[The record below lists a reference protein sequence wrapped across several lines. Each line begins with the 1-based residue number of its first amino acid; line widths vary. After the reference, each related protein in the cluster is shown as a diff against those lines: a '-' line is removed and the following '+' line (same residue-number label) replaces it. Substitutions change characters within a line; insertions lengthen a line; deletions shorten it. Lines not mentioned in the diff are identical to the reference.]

1 MGRVWDAF
9 LTEADRAYDTQ
20 NPKFSDKRRLGR
32 RPALLLIDL
41 YRLAFGDHPEPL
53 LEAVRHNRSHLGM
66 AGWHALPH
74 LQRLLN
80 AARGAGILIVHVT
93 REVEISEWPEV
104 GHADRT
110 PKPEERAAREYQ
122 YGIFDELAPM
132 AGEPVMRKR
141 SASVF
146 GSTAIAS
153 VLNQLRID
161 TVIIAGES
169 TSGCV
174 RAAVVDARDLRY
186 PVVVPEEC
194 VFDRTEASHAINLY
208 DMHRKYAHVLPL
220 SETLEY
226 LAGLAGGATAE
237 ETSSKTRRPE
247 ATAHP

>member
-1 MGRVWDAF
+1 MARIWDAF

-20 NPKFSDKRRLGR
+20 NPAFSAKRALGR
-32 RPALLLIDL
+32 RPALIIVDC
-41 YRLAFGDHPEPL
+41 YRLAFGDRPEPL

-66 AGWHALPH
+66 AGWNALPH
-74 LQRLLN
+74 LRRLLD
-80 AARGAGILIVHVT
+80 AARAAGILVVHVT
-93 REVEISEWPEV
+93 REVELSEWGEV
-104 GHADRT
+104 GRRDRA
-110 PKPEERAAREYQ
+110 PDPGERAERERRYAIVDQ
-122 YGIFDELAPM
+122 LAPVP
-132 AGEPVMRKR
+132 GEPVLRKR

-153 VLNQLRID
+153 VLVQLRVD

-208 DMHRKYAHVLPL
+208 DMHRKYAHVVSLA
-220 SETLEY
+220 ETLEY
-226 LAGLAGGATAE
+226 LAGLSTVVD
-237 ETSSKTRRPE
+237 K
-247 ATAHP
+247 

>member
-1 MGRVWDAF
+1 MARVWDAF
-9 LTEADRAYDTQ
+9 LSESDRVYDAAYPT
-20 NPKFSDKRRLGR
+20 FSDKRELGR
-32 RPALLLIDL
+32 RPALVLIDL

-53 LEAVRHNRSHLGM
+53 LEAVRHNRSHLGL
-66 AGWHALPH
+66 AGWNALPH
-74 LQRLLN
+74 LRRLLA
-80 AARGAGILIVHVT
+80 AARDAGILIVHVT
-93 REVEISEWPEV
+93 REVEISEWREV
-104 GHADRT
+104 GRGERSPSTD
-110 PKPEERAAREYQ
+110 ERAEREHW
-122 YGIFDELAPM
+122 YGIFDQLAPEP
-132 AGEPVMRKR
+132 GEPVLRKR

-208 DMHRKYAHVLPL
+208 DMHRKYAHVVAL
-220 SETLEY
+220 SETLDY
-226 LAGLAGGATAE
+226 LSGVAAE
-237 ETSSKTRRPE
+237 ARAAREEPGVE
-247 ATAHP
+247 QPAM

>member
-1 MGRVWDAF
+1 MARVWDAF
-9 LTEADRAYDTQ
+9 LSESDRVYDAAYPT
-20 NPKFSDKRRLGR
+20 FSDKRELGR

-53 LEAVRHNRSHLGM
+53 LEAVRHNRSNLGL
-66 AGWHALPH
+66 AGWNALPH
-74 LQRLLN
+74 LKRLLT

-93 REVEISEWPEV
+93 REVEISEWREV
-104 GHADRT
+104 GHGDRT
-110 PKPEERAAREYQ
+110 PSAAERAEREHG
-122 YGIFDELAPM
+122 YGIFDELAPEP
-132 AGEPVMRKR
+132 GEPVMRKR

-186 PVVVPEEC
+186 PVIVAEEC

-208 DMHRKYAHVLPL
+208 DMHRKYAHVMPL
-220 SETLEY
+220 SETLDY
-226 LAGLAGGATAE
+226 LAGVATA
-237 ETSSKTRRPE
+237 TRDGPRRGGVDE
-247 ATAHP
+247 LAD

>member
-1 MGRVWDAF
+1 MARVWDAF
-9 LTEADRAYDTQ
+9 LSESDRVYDAEYPT
-20 NPKFSDKRRLGR
+20 FSDKRELGR
-32 RPALLLIDL
+32 TPALLLIDL

-53 LEAVRHNRSHLGM
+53 LEAARHNRSHLGL
-66 AGWHALPH
+66 AGWNALPH
-74 LQRLLN
+74 LKRLLT
-80 AARGAGILIVHVT
+80 AAREAGILIVHVT
-93 REVEISEWPEV
+93 REVEISEWREV
-104 GHADRT
+104 GRGDRA
-110 PKPEERAAREYQ
+110 PSAGERAEREHW
-122 YGIFDELAPM
+122 YGIFDQLAPE

-186 PVVVPEEC
+186 PVIVPEEC

-208 DMHRKYAHVLPL
+208 DMHRKYAHVMPL
-220 SETLEY
+220 SETLDY
-226 LAGLAGGATAE
+226 LAGVGGEARAPAE
-237 ETSSKTRRPE
+237 QHGIEQP
-247 ATAHP
+247 AI

>member
-1 MGRVWDAF
+1 MARIWDPF
-9 LTEADRAYDTQ
+9 LTEADRAYDAQ
-20 NPKFSDKRRLGR
+20 NPTFSDKRGLGR

-41 YRLAFGDHPEPL
+41 YRLAFGDRPEPL

-66 AGWHALPH
+66 AGWNALPH
-74 LQRLLN
+74 LRRLLD
-80 AARGAGILIVHVT
+80 AARAAGILVIHVT
-93 REVEISEWPEV
+93 REVELSEWREV
-104 GHADRT
+104 GQPDRA
-110 PKPEERAAREYQ
+110 PSVAERAERERQ
-122 YGIFDELAPM
+122 YAVIDELAPLP
-132 AGEPVMRKR
+132 GEPVLRKR

-153 VLNQLRID
+153 ILVQLKVD

-208 DMHRKYAHVLPL
+208 DMHRKYAHVLSL
-220 SETLEY
+220 AETLEY
-226 LAGLAGGATAE
+226 LATVD
-237 ETSSKTRRPE
+237 K
-247 ATAHP
+247 

>member
-1 MGRVWDAF
+1 MARVWDAF
-9 LTEADRAYDTQ
+9 LSESDRVYDAAYPT
-20 NPKFSDKRRLGR
+20 FSDKRELGR
-32 RPALLLIDL
+32 RPALVLIDL

-53 LEAVRHNRSHLGM
+53 LEAVRHNRSHLGL
-66 AGWHALPH
+66 AGWNALPH
-74 LQRLLN
+74 LRRLLA
-80 AARGAGILIVHVT
+80 AARDAGILIVHVT
-93 REVEISEWPEV
+93 REVEISEWREV
-104 GHADRT
+104 GHGNMSPSAD
-110 PKPEERAAREYQ
+110 ERAEREHW
-122 YGIFDELAPM
+122 YGIFDQLAPEP
-132 AGEPVMRKR
+132 GEPVLRKR

-208 DMHRKYAHVLPL
+208 DMHRKYAHVIAL
-220 SETLEY
+220 SETLDY
-226 LAGLAGGATAE
+226 LARVAAEANAVAE
-237 ETSSKTRRPE
+237 EPGVE
-247 ATAHP
+247 QPAI

>member
-1 MGRVWDAF
+1 
-9 LTEADRAYDTQ
+9 
-20 NPKFSDKRRLGR
+20 
-32 RPALLLIDL
+32 
-41 YRLAFGDHPEPL
+41 
-53 LEAVRHNRSHLGM
+53 
-66 AGWHALPH
+66 
-74 LQRLLN
+74 
-80 AARGAGILIVHVT
+80 
-93 REVEISEWPEV
+93 
-104 GHADRT
+104 
-110 PKPEERAAREYQ
+110 
-122 YGIFDELAPM
+122 
-132 AGEPVMRKR
+132 MRKR

-208 DMHRKYAHVLPL
+208 DMHRKYAHVIPL

-226 LAGLAGGATAE
+226 LAGVADDAGAVVDRARCRTPDGLDCRHDRMRLVCYPDRKRDAWSRCPGWSQVVEVGTAGFDRSTTNSWE
-237 ETSSKTRRPE
+237 VGR
-247 ATAHP
+247 